1 MLKLNPSTVPIWCW
15 LILFVIWITCLIV
28 LPPMFIEHND
38 TEQSLERV
46 PVILSGMSI
55 TIDNTPTYTV
65 EKIIVT
71 LPDGERIEMDNGEWK
86 EIKVRIK

>member
-1 MLKLNPSTVPIWCW
+1 
-15 LILFVIWITCLIV
+15 
-28 LPPMFIEHND
+28 
-38 TEQSLERV
+38 
-46 PVILSGMSI
+46 MSI